1 MLTCLQNK
9 KQLLIKKI
17 PDEESLEESEELDE
31 SESEDDELD
40 DEDELRL
47 TWVDGAGGGW
57 LIFLIDATLPA

>member
-1 MLTCLQNK
+1 M
-9 KQLLIKKI
+9 KKI